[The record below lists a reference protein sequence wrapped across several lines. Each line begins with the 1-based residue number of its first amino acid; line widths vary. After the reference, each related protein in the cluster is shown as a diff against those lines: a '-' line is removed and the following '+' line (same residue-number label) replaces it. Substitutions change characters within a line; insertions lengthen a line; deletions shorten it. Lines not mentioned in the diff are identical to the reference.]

1 MYTEDGFELRPVGDT
16 MEIYASGEQ
25 FHETHPPVIAAF
37 NALATRM
44 PVTKVI
50 CDVRLAAY
58 ILDPTELEIRARTT
72 ARALRPYKTAFVCL
86 ADQRPLLERT
96 AINIREQGGVAEL
109 FSSKSEAR
117 DWLAEQGAN
126 QGPAAPSRQ
135 TAPGLA

>member
-1 MYTEDGFELRPVGDT
+1 MYTDDGFELRPVGDT

-37 NALATRM
+37 NALIART

-58 ILDPTELEIRARTT
+58 ILDPTELELRARTT
-72 ARALRPYKTAFVCL
+72 ARALRPYKSAFVCL

-96 AINIREQGGVAEL
+96 AENIREQGGVAEI

-117 DWLAEQGAN
+117 DWLADGDVVPLRARAE
-126 QGPAAPSRQ
+126 
-135 TAPGLA
+135 TA